1 MKKSIL
7 LLVVALAA
15 VSCNLVE
22 EKPIDN
28 GGDKITLTA
37 SIDASSRLEINTVDD
52 NTFNHFWQDGD
63 QIRVFDGAGNSA
75 AFDLDGYNALSP
87 SNIANFAGSFGYTPT
102 GAVYPAANASA
113 SFDGSKFTVT
123 FPTSQSY
130 VADTYDP
137 SANVYVAT
145 CSGTTLT
152 FQPISCY
159 LRVALYSTTASTA
172 VDHIVVSS
180 VGGEKIAGLA
190 SVTTEGEVTMDDA
203 AVASITLSCAS
214 PVTLSS
220 DSANPTY
227 FYIAVPAVA
236 VTNGLKV
243 DVYKSDGSHL
253 WRNVSV
259 SPLDKKN
266 KVLKMGTLEYS
277 PKATNS
283 IVTLAT
289 YATFNPA
296 IKTLAKGSTVS
307 DHKAT
312 DDSIKHI
319 IFETNKNMTGI
330 IPGETAADIS
340 NAGDG
345 SIIATWDS
353 ATKTIRIQ
361 TASSK
366 YALKSGRSGQS
377 FFRALTVLQDITGLD
392 LIDVTNCTSFIHMFA
407 DNEKL
412 LSADLSSWSNATL
425 SQGGLCFMFYRCL
438 VLKDVDLS
446 GLNTEAA
453 TSMSNMFHG
462 CKKLKNLDLSNF
474 DTSGIANADSM
485 KYMFYK
491 MPALN
496 TLTLG
501 ENFKRGVAP
510 GNFFFGNTLSGS
522 EQTAGKSSDGF
533 LHIRCTEATGQWL
546 IKTNLRLAHPTN
558 STYTTKIDT
567 KFHIWNESTSAYE
580 YKTVHSKLGGISDYA
595 GSTTYINW
603 PSTASEPTNLDWT
616 GDPPAAEAEA
626 LASTTTPVASYG
638 TARTGGISF

>member
-277 PKATNS
+277 PKATDS
-283 IVTLAT
+283 KVTLAT
-289 YATFNPA
+289 YSTFNPA

-312 DDSIKHI
+312 DNSIKHI

-330 IPGETAADIS
+330 SGTDIS

-353 ATKTIRIQ
+353 TTKTIRIQ
-361 TASSK
+361 TSSSQ
-366 YALKSGRSGQS
+366 YALKSGTSGQS
-377 FFRALTVLQDITGLD
+377 FFRALSVLQDITGLD
-392 LIDVTNCTSFIHMFA
+392 LIDVTNCTSFVYMFS
-407 DNEKL
+407 DDVKL
-412 LSADLSSWSNATL
+412 KSADLSSWHNTSL
-425 SQGGLCFMFYRCL
+425 SGKGLYYMFYRCKEMTAL
-438 VLKDVDLS
+438 NIS
-446 GLNTEAA
+446 NLNTENA
-453 TSMSNMFHG
+453 TDMSNMFHG
-462 CKKLKNLDLSNF
+462 CMKITNLDLSNF
-474 DTSGIANADSM
+474 NTSGVTEAASM
-485 KYMFYK
+485 EYMFYK

-501 ENFKRGVAP
+501 EGFINKKLGP
-510 GNFFFGNTLSGS
+510 EQFFFGSSLSES
-522 EQTAGKSSDGF
+522 DQTAGKSSDGF

-558 STYTTKIDT
+558 STYTKKIDT

-603 PSTASEPTNLDWT
+603 PSTASAPTDLDWT

-626 LASTTTPVASYG
+626 LASTTTPVATYG